1 MEPHGWQ
8 GGVLV
13 PVILLLALQ
22 VLPSV
27 ADCQHD
33 DLSDYT
39 EHTEPVYGATNKD
52 TYGEGE
58 TVQYMCQGGFYP
70 KAPGPVT
77 QYRTAVCRNGR
88 WDKSGQSPLTCVGR
102 PQLPQGCVEP
112 HFPHGRIIGPGRH
125 SVGSVVYHD
134 FDAIAIFDCDDG
146 QRTSARCLQS
156 GDWSSKPPTCT
167 VLTSVSCGNPFPGG
181 SLSNGRPD
189 SLVFNFPSIIKVTC
203 NPGYRLV
210 AHDGSEWGTKILS
223 CQSNGQWNR
232 QAPKCMQVV
241 CQPTRDIPHG
251 RVIHSPAGGPLHEN
265 ATATYQCSGK
275 NYVLK
280 GPAVRR
286 CQNDGTWSDTEPI
299 CQGFDGC
306 VKPDLPNGRV
316 VAVKAEM
323 LGNIS
328 YYPYDTTVIL
338 ACDDGSKTSS
348 KCLPLGSWNPE
359 PPVCSATKKRRLA
372 RARSLASTYAADNTA
387 YYVDAA
393 EDRAR
398 PNYYT
403 AVAIAASDGTIRTV
417 GSFKAT
423 DSHHAEELAIALAAT
438 DPRCRTILSDSRTAI
453 LRFANNTTS
462 TSTVRFLHRTG
473 QTRQHPIFISWY
485 PAHAARPGGADP

>member
-88 WDKSGQSPLTCVGR
+88 WDKSGQSPLTCVG
-102 PQLPQGCVEP
+102 
-112 HFPHGRIIGPGRH
+112 
-125 SVGSVVYHD
+125 
-134 FDAIAIFDCDDG
+134 
-146 QRTSARCLQS
+146 
-156 GDWSSKPPTCT
+156 
-167 VLTSVSCGNPFPGG
+167 VSCGNPFPGG

-359 PPVCSATKKRRLA
+359 PPVCSATKTPSSSSSSTTTTTTTTTTTRAPATQCSPLSSPASGRLFSVDGFRINA
-372 RARSLASTYAADNTA
+372 SVVFSCDEGYTLRGPSTLVCRPSGAWDPPTTPTCTAPPPWIIILSVCLAVLASLVLCCLGFFYIMRRRRRRTPPAQGYRRQIRKPGP
-387 YYVDAA
+387 YDAISND
-393 EDRAR
+393 EVAR
-398 PNYYT
+398 LGKP
-403 AVAIAASDGTIRTV
+403 
-417 GSFKAT
+417 
-423 DSHHAEELAIALAAT
+423 L
-438 DPRCRTILSDSRTAI
+438 P
-453 LRFANNTTS
+453 TTS
-462 TSTVRFLHRTG
+462 L
-473 QTRQHPIFISWY
+473 
-485 PAHAARPGGADP
+485 